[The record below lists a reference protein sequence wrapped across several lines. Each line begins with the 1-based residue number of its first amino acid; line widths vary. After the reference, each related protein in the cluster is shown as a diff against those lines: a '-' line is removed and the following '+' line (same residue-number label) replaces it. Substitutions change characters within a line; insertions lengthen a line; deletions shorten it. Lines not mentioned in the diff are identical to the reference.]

1 MRRRSLTRIVAGTLV
16 CIAGG
21 ALALGGPA
29 GAVAAGDNQ
38 LTIVGPTSSA
48 VTIAATGT
56 FAGLK
61 LTVGQTKDLVN
72 QAISLTW
79 TGGSP
84 TIPDSARFGAN
95 YLQVMQCWGDSASGP
110 TPSQCEFGARAASD
124 DRGGDYTASR
134 QLNSGSIVDPL
145 ESTAVTGSTTTAYA
159 PFSPVTREPATA
171 GNTNE
176 FFDGGTT
183 NELPYVRTRSDG
195 TGEALFETLTDRES
209 PGLGC
214 GKTGPT
220 GLRRCW
226 LVVVPRG
233 DHEVDGTVRSGQG
246 GGPAAVLTT
255 SPLSKSNWQHRIV
268 VPLDF
273 LPIGDVC
280 PLGAQERRT
289 IGAEL
294 VTEAVTKWQPTLCAG
309 KKTVYGFAQVGS
321 AVGTR
326 QLSSDT
332 PGLVFLTEKASLP
345 RRVVYAPVAVS
356 TLGIGV
362 MVETQTAPLAPAD
375 LRANDG
381 RPITSMNLTQR
392 VVAKMLT
399 QSYQT
404 AIPDGGRYLAAN
416 PRDLTRD
423 PDFLK
428 DNAVF
433 NDLQFD
439 RVPDVIVPLGSSTEN
454 RQLWDWIT
462 SDKDARDFLAGYPD
476 KWGMRVNPFYQ
487 GLQAPT
493 DNFPR
498 VDPYCRQFAAPVT
511 PFAPQTPLCTLDG
524 FPYSSDL
531 HEATRA
537 AGRGDRL
544 ARNQWNLATVGG
556 DTPPGYKKAPVQLP
570 GKRALVAFSDSSTSA
585 RFGLPMAHLRNAS
598 GVFVAPTAASVA
610 AGVRAMTTDTATGV
624 AQLRP
629 TTTGAGIYP
638 LTTVTYAATV
648 PSLLGVTEAKDLA
661 TFVRYAAG
669 PGQVPGTS
677 PGELPEGYIPLTVQ
691 QRAQALAAALL
702 IEQRVGATGPT
713 PAPTVTPDVN
723 ATGGAGGILATPG
736 SPFSGPGTPASPF
749 SGLAPPGSTPR
760 PSASSSPSVPP
771 GSAPLPA
778 KGAKPS
784 ALRLATPASQATPG
798 LPVGLLR
805 YVLVAA
811 LVLGGLGLIAAPAV
825 PWVARRFARSSG

>member
-1 MRRRSLTRIVAGTLV
+1 VRLRSLTRIVAGSLV

-29 GAVAAGDNQ
+29 RAASGDDQQ

-56 FAGLK
+56 FSGLK
-61 LTVGQTKDLVN
+61 LTVGQTKNLVN

-84 TIPDSARFGAN
+84 TIPDSARFGVN
-95 YLQVMQCWGDSASGP
+95 YLQVMQCWGSSASGP
-110 TPSQCEFGARAASD
+110 TPDQCEFGARAAQD

-145 ESTAVTGSTTTAYA
+145 ESTALTGSTKTEYA
-159 PFSPVTREPATA
+159 PFSPVTKEPTSV

-214 GKTGPT
+214 GKTAPS

-226 LVVVPRG
+226 LVVVPRD
-233 DHEVDGTVRSGQG
+233 DHEVDGTARSGQG
-246 GGPAAVLTT
+246 GGPTEVLTT
-255 SPLSKSNWQHRIV
+255 SPLSTSNWLHRIV

-289 IGAEL
+289 IGSEL

-309 KKTVYGFAQVGS
+309 KTTVYGFAQVGS

-326 QLSSDT
+326 QLASAT

-362 MVETQTAPLAPAD
+362 MIETQTAPLAPAA

-433 NDLQFD
+433 KDLRFD
-439 RVPDVIVPLGSSTEN
+439 RVPDMMVPLGSSTAN
-454 RQLWDWIT
+454 KQLWDWIT

-476 KWGMRVNPFYQ
+476 PSGMRVNPFYQ
-487 GLQAPT
+487 GFKAPT

-511 PFAPQTPLCTLDG
+511 PFAPQSPLCTLDG

-544 ARNQWNLATVGG
+544 AKTQWNLATIGG
-556 DTPPGYKKAPVQLP
+556 DTPPGYKKAPVQIP

-598 GVFVAPTAASVA
+598 GVFVAPTATSIA
-610 AGVRAMTTDTATGV
+610 AGVGAMTTDRETGV
-624 AQLRP
+624 AQLSP
-629 TTTGAGIYP
+629 TTTGAAIYP

-648 PSLLGVTEAKDLA
+648 PSLLGLTEAKDLA

-677 PGELPEGYIPLTVQ
+677 PGQLPEGYIPLNAQ
-691 QRAQALAAALL
+691 QRAQALAAASL
-702 IEQRVGATGPT
+702 IEQRVGAADPT
-713 PAPTVTPDVN
+713 PAPTVTIGP
-723 ATGGAGGILATPG
+723 PG
-736 SPFSGPGTPASPF
+736 SPFSGLATPGSAPPPSASSNP
-749 SGLAPPGSTPR
+749 SAPPGS
-760 PSASSSPSVPP
+760 VPP
-771 GSAPLPA
+771 SA
-778 KGAKPS
+778 KGAKSS
-784 ALRLATPASQATPG
+784 ALRLTSPASQATPG

-811 LVLGGLGLIAAPAV
+811 LLLGGLGLISAPAV
-825 PWVARRFARSSG
+825 PWVARRFARRSG